1 MAASPII
8 PTNTA
13 DPTGA
18 DKKERGAIRAFE
30 AKYREIRRG
39 ALDILARQR
48 YEVVTVNSAE
58 LNINAT
64 RYNFELDQTILQRI
78 GQEIQDIIESILLEG
93 GEQNLW
99 FLKAYVAPAAVQGVA
114 QTHANLSIQSEAYK
128 LSKPNL
134 QSLLNSPVY
143 QKRIGL
149 LRAREFEEMKN
160 LSQYTKENLRKSLSE
175 GMALGKNPRDIAK
188 DINERTNV
196 SLSRAKLI
204 ARTEV
209 PGALRRARMDEAEQ
223 AQKDL
228 GILTKQ
234 MHISAFSPT
243 TRIWHARRHGT
254 LHTIAEQREWWSLS
268 KNACN
273 CKCSTIEILVDE
285 AGKPLSESII
295 TRANRNKDAHIEKML
310 KGRIRENDG

>member
-78 GQEIQDIIESILLEG
+78 GQEIQDMIESILLEG

-128 LSKPNL
+128 LSRPNL

-149 LRAREFEEMKN
+149 LRARELEEMKN
-160 LSQYTKENLRKSLSE
+160 LTQYTKENLRKSLSE
-175 GMALGKNPRDIAK
+175 GMSLGKNPRDIAK
-188 DINERTNV
+188 DITERTNV

-234 MHISAFSPT
+234 MHISTFSPT

-254 LHTIAEQREWWSLS
+254 LHTISEQREWWSLS

-310 KGRIRENDG
+310 KGRILENDG